1 MIYFLFIFVAY
12 KNGMHN
18 ISEIPQ
24 NKKPREKLIK
34 NYLDLDSVLWE
45 NIVKVSNKEKDNV
58 PKPPAAKRKV
68 NNPLFLTFK
77 DSLTINFLL
86 LPCSL

>member
-18 ISEIPQ
+18 ISEIAQ

-34 NYLDLDSVLWE
+34 NYLDLDSVL
-45 NIVKVSNKEKDNV
+45 
-58 PKPPAAKRKV
+58 
-68 NNPLFLTFK
+68 
-77 DSLTINFLL
+77 
-86 LPCSL
+86 